1 MENDLLKR
9 ITIDPNMCHGKPV
22 IRGMRYPVVNIL
34 ELMSSGMTHGEILAD
49 YEDLEEADLQACL
62 LFAVELTKGNSTS
75 IKTKH
80 SASTILIR

>member
-22 IRGMRYPVVNIL
+22 IRGMRYPVVNLL
-34 ELMSSGMTHGEILAD
+34 ELMSSGMTNAEILAD

-75 IKTKH
+75 IKT
-80 SASTILIR
+80 